1 MPRFEELKF
10 HVRVKE
16 QKHVDLRLQYN
27 FLWHGSA
34 EDQVGSF
41 LNSSSVLLQQTD
53 TSYRKQVYDPLEPD
67 FYVTKLQ
74 PYLTLTLAQS

>member
-1 MPRFEELKF
+1 MVPRFEELKF
-10 HVRVKE
+10 YVRLKE

-27 FLWHGSA
+27 YLWQGSP
-34 EDQVGSF
+34 EDQIGSY
-41 LNSSSVLLQQTD
+41 LNSSSVLLHQTD

-74 PYLTLTLAQS
+74 PYLTLTVA